1 MQRRGPKSDT
11 RGAGRT
17 RLRRAPCRGGGGRD
31 ARTKA
36 GRRRAA
42 ATRLMSE
49 RRRGCLYV
57 LATRRPWA
65 EVSHNF
71 VQSRRRPARPACP
84 KKGSRRAPARPPP
97 YIAAPTPRYA
107 RRRRERPVGHE
118 AEGMCL
124 GVPTQP
130 RRRAARAVARHTHK
144 ARAPAPLVSSLRVAA
159 TAMDSAPPHAI
170 EAPVAA
176 MARSC
181 RRDATQDAIGA
192 TTRRRHTRRDKTQVH
207 AAFDVQDTEAWSNAD
222 DLRTPSEVKAELARL
237 RQLALA
243 CVTAKM
249 DNKKVNDKID
259 LNAPKK
265 AAVYKAPLVREAIAL
280 DVYLPI
286 HYSSGAA
293 RRRKKNC

>member
-1 MQRRGPKSDT
+1 M
-11 RGAGRT
+11 
-17 RLRRAPCRGGGGRD
+17 
-31 ARTKA
+31 
-36 GRRRAA
+36 
-42 ATRLMSE
+42 
-49 RRRGCLYV
+49 

-71 VQSRRRPARPACP
+71 VQRRRRPARPALP

-97 YIAAPTPRYA
+97 HIAAPTPRSA

-130 RRRAARAVARHTHK
+130 RRRAAHCRRATHTQG
-144 ARAPAPLVSSLRVAA
+144 APPPPHSSHLFASPRRR
-159 TAMDSAPPHAI
+159 MDSAHLTPSKRRSRRSRDR
-170 EAPVAA
+170 AP
-176 MARSC
+176 
-181 RRDATQDAIGA
+181 RRRRRGAVGA
-192 TTRRRHTRRDKTQVH
+192 TPSRAAATRRRRTQVH

-265 AAVYKAPLVREAIAL
+265 AAVYKAPLVREAIA
-280 DVYLPI
+280 
-286 HYSSGAA
+286 
-293 RRRKKNC
+293 R